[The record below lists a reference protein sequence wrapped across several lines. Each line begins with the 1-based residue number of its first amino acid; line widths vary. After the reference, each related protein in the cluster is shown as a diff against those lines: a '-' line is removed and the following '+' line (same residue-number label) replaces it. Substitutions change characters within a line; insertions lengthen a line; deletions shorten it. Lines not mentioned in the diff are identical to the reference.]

1 VSYLVNTVWSMG
13 TEGRGDI
20 EEAEVEGPLCATA
33 ERGTPARA
41 ERDVPRPRAIDAA
54 PGSSGFGADSPEHGG
69 QVLVEGATFVVSG
82 PGGDID
88 GAGQGLFVRD
98 ARIISR
104 WCLRIDGAPVSPLG
118 GFRAEPFAGVFVGRS
133 RIRDG
138 HLEPTVLVE
147 RRRYV
152 GSGMREDLFVR
163 NYGKEPA
170 GVSVSLEIA
179 ADFADLFAVK
189 LGQQAPGSATV
200 HRSGEK
206 WAAVGRHGAH
216 DRAVH
221 VRGRGAAVTDEGLTW
236 RAVVAPHQEW
246 RTSVT
251 VVAEVDGHEV
261 PMRFPVDTPVDLAAP
276 ARRIAEWQRA
286 SPKVR
291 SESLALGLALRR
303 SEEDLASL
311 QLADPTDPELKA
323 IAAGAPWF
331 MALFGRDSLI
341 TSALTLA
348 LGPELAVGSLR
359 ALARHQGQTVDA
371 LSEEEPGK
379 ILHELRFGADVS
391 FTPGGTERYYGS
403 VDATPLFVMV
413 LGQLERWGIEREVI
427 DELLPAADA
436 ALAWIERYGD
446 RDGDGYV
453 EYRRST
459 DRGLRNQGWKDSAD
473 GVNYA
478 DGSWAEPPIAL
489 VEVQAYVYGAFMAR
503 AELAHRRGDRETAD
517 HWAHRA
523 AVLKHRFN
531 ADFWLADRGYFA
543 VGLDAQK
550 RPIDAL
556 TSNMGH
562 ALWTGIAEHEKASA
576 VAERLC
582 SAELFSGYGIRTL
595 ATSMGAY
602 NPASYHNGSV
612 WPHDTAL
619 CIAGLARYG
628 FWSEAQWVA
637 SGLLEAAAYFAGRL
651 PELFCGFDR
660 RDVPGPVPYP
670 ASCSPQAWAAA
681 APIGMLTALLGLD
694 PDVPGGVVRLRP
706 ALPPEWGAVSIEDFR
721 LGAHRL
727 SLDVAADGTLTCAAP
742 PGLQLRVLTASS

>member
-1 VSYLVNTVWSMG
+1 MKPQPTIAAP
-13 TEGRGDI
+13 GDL
-20 EEAEVEGPLCATA
+20 ETSGPRRLEAV
-33 ERGTPARA
+33 
-41 ERDVPRPRAIDAA
+41 
-54 PGSSGFGADSPEHGG
+54 PGSSGFGAEPPEHGG

-82 PGGDID
+82 SGGDID
-88 GAGQGLFVRD
+88 EPGQGLFVRD

-104 WCLRIDGAPVSPLG
+104 WCLQIDGKSVSPLG

-133 RIRDG
+133 RVRDG

-152 GSGMREDLFVR
+152 GSGMREDLVVR

-170 GVSVSLEIA
+170 GVSVHLEVG

-189 LGQQAPGSATV
+189 LGEPAPGT
-200 HRSGEK
+200 
-206 WAAVGRHGAH
+206 AAVRAGGEEWSAAGRHGTH

-221 VRGRGAAVTDEGLTW
+221 VRARGATATPEGLTW
-236 RAVVAPHQEW
+236 RAVVVPHGEW
-246 RTSVT
+246 RTSVS
-251 VVAEVDGHEV
+251 VVADLDGQEI
-261 PMRFPVDTPVDLAAP
+261 PMRFPVDTPVEHAAP
-276 ARRIAEWQRA
+276 VRRIAEWQQV

-291 SESLALGLALRR
+291 SDSLALGLTVGR

-311 QLADPTDPELKA
+311 HLADPTEPDLTVV
-323 IAAGAPWF
+323 AAGAPWF
-331 MALFGRDSLI
+331 MALFGRDSLV

-348 LGPELAVGSLR
+348 LGPDIAVGTLR
-359 ALARHQGQTVDA
+359 ALARHQGKAVDP

-391 FTPGGTERYYGS
+391 LSLGGAERYYGS

-413 LGQLERWGIEREVI
+413 LGQMARWGIDPEVI

-436 ALAWIERYGD
+436 ALGWIDEHGD

-453 EYRRST
+453 EYRRWT

-473 GVNYA
+473 GVNFA
-478 DGSWAEPPIAL
+478 DGTWAEPPIAL
-489 VEVQAYVYGAFMAR
+489 VEVQAYVYGAFVAR
-503 AELAHRRGDRETAD
+503 AELAARRGDHETAA
-517 HWAHRA
+517 HWAYRA
-523 AVLKHRFN
+523 EDLKRRFN
-531 ADFWLADRGYFA
+531 EDFWLADRGHFA
-543 VGLDAQK
+543 VGLDAEK

-556 TSNMGH
+556 ASNMGH
-562 ALWTGIAEHEKASA
+562 ALWTGIAEAHKAWS

-582 SAELFSGYGIRTL
+582 SPELFSGYGIRTL

-612 WPHDTAL
+612 WPHDTAI

-628 FWSEAQWVA
+628 FVGAAQRVA

-694 PDVPGGVVRLRP
+694 PDVPGGTVNVAP
-706 ALPPEWGAVSIEDFR
+706 ALPPEWGAVSIEDLR
-721 LGAHRL
+721 LGPHRL
-727 SLDVAADGTLTCAAP
+727 RLDVGADGAVTRAEA
-742 PGLQLRVLTASS
+742 PGLRLSVTT